1 MKIRMSQGL
10 IGKNEPTRAIDNV
23 SYGRI
28 LSFESKNQIF
38 LFLWN
43 ILAKL
48 CNGQNVFITL
58 ERKRLWF
65 HAYTFINLQRKFL
78 KLGSSFY
85 SYLVRNCMKD
95 SKSCV
100 KIEQHE
106 NEMEY
111 EINID
116 ECWTKWRRTITIDIR
131 AFVEIPAIVKKFRWL

>member
-10 IGKNEPTRAIDNV
+10 IGRNEPTGVIDKV

-28 LSFESKNQIF
+28 LSFESKNQIS

-48 CNGQNVFITL
+48 CNGQNAFITL

-65 HAYTFINLQRKFL
+65 RAYTFINLQRKFL
-78 KLGSSFY
+78 KLGSSFCN
-85 SYLVRNCMKD
+85 YLVWNCAKD

-106 NEMEY
+106 NEMKY
-111 EINID
+111 EIDID
-116 ECWTKWRRTITIDIR
+116 ECRTKWRRTTTIDIR
-131 AFVEIPAIVKKFRWL
+131 AFVEIPAIVKKFW

>member
-1 MKIRMSQGL
+1 MKIQ
-10 IGKNEPTRAIDNV
+10 NIDKV

-48 CNGQNVFITL
+48 CNEQNVFITL
-58 ERKRLWF
+58 DKETLVVSRLYIYQLTKQVSETWLF
-65 HAYTFINLQRKFL
+65 VLQL
-78 KLGSSFY
+78 SCAKLYEG
-85 SYLVRNCMKD
+85 CI
-95 SKSCV
+95 KSCV

-116 ECWTKWRRTITIDIR
+116 EC
-131 AFVEIPAIVKKFRWL
+131 